1 MSSTYSPSLKLELI
15 QNGEQS
21 GTWGTT
27 TNVNLGQL
35 LDPAIA
41 GEVTVT
47 GSGANVVLTSIPG
60 APDQARNA
68 TIVLDTTYGAAFN
81 VFVPPVTKLY
91 VIKNESGYTATV
103 YVSTSSDNPIT
114 PKGTGIAIPNNR
126 SATVR
131 SDGTNIVD
139 QLSYI
144 QGNLDVAGVI
154 TGDVVGTL
162 TGSVIGIGP
171 LTGNLIGNVSGNLT
185 GNVTGNLNVGTGSMS
200 TTNFSISEIDGALY
214 VKYNGINI
222 LKIDSAGN
230 LTAKSNLTAYGT
242 V

>member
-41 GEVTVT
+41 GQVTVT
-47 GSGANVVLTSIPG
+47 GSGPNVVLTSIPG

-68 TIVLDTTYGAAFN
+68 VIVLNTTSGAAFN

-103 YVSTSSDNPIT
+103 YVSTTTGSSS

-126 SATVR
+126 SAAVR

-139 QLSYI
+139 QISYI

-162 TGSVIGIGP
+162 TGSVVGIGP

-185 GNVTGNLNVGTGSMS
+185 GNVTGSVSVGTGSMS
-200 TTNFSISEIDGALY
+200 TTNFSISELDGALY
-214 VKYNGINI
+214 IKYNGINI

>member
-1 MSSTYSPSLKLELI
+1 MSSNYSPSLKLELI

-41 GEVTVT
+41 GLKSVTDST
-47 GSGANVVLTSIPG
+47 GNTVLTSIPG
-60 APDQARNA
+60 APDEARNA
-68 TIVLDTTYGAAFN
+68 VISVNTTHGAAFN

-91 VIKNESGYTATV
+91 VFYNVSDFTCTV
-103 YVSTSSDNPIT
+103 YVSTTTGSAS
-114 PKGTGIAIPNNR
+114 PKGTGIAIPSGR
-126 SATVR
+126 SALIR

-162 TGSVIGIGP
+162 TGSVVGIGP
-171 LTGNLIGNVSGNLT
+171 LTGNLIGNVSGNVT
-185 GNVTGNLNVGTGSMS
+185 GNVTGSVNVGTGSVS
-200 TTNFSISEIDGALY
+200 TTHFTITEVDNALY
-214 VKYNGINI
+214 IKYNGVNI

>member
-27 TNVNLGQL
+27 TNVNLGAL

-41 GEVTVT
+41 GLKLVTDST
-47 GSGANVVLTSIPG
+47 GNTVLTSIPG
-60 APDQARNA
+60 APDEARNA
-68 TIVLDTTYGAAFN
+68 VIVLDTVNNAPFN

-91 VIKNESGYTATV
+91 VMYNDSGYTATI
-103 YVSTSSDNPIT
+103 YVSASYENPTS
-114 PKGTGIAIPNNR
+114 PKGTGIAIPNGR
-126 SATVR
+126 SALIR

-139 QLSYI
+139 QVSFI
-144 QGNLDVAGVI
+144 SGNLDVAGVI

-162 TGSVIGIGP
+162 TGSVVGIGP

-185 GNVTGNLNVGTGSMS
+185 GNVTGSVSVGAGSVR
-200 TTNFSISEIDGALY
+200 TTNFSISEVDGALY
-214 VKYNGINI
+214 ITFNGVNI

>member
-1 MSSTYSPSLKLELI
+1 MSSTYSPNLKLELI

-41 GEVTVT
+41 GLQLVTDST
-47 GSGANVVLTSIPG
+47 GNTALTSIPG
-60 APDQARNA
+60 SPDQARNA
-68 TIVLDTTYGAAFN
+68 VIVADTTFGAAFN
-81 VFVPPVTKLY
+81 MFVPPVTKTY
-91 VIKNESGYTATV
+91 VFYNDSAFTCTV
-103 YVSTSSDNPIT
+103 YVGMSAGSIS
-114 PKGTGIAIPNNR
+114 PKGNGIAIPFGR
-126 SATVR
+126 SALIR

-139 QLSYI
+139 QLSFI
-144 QGNLDVAGVI
+144 SGNLDVAGVI
-154 TGDVVGTL
+154 TGDLVGTL
-162 TGSVIGIGP
+162 TGSVTGIGP
-171 LTGNLIGNVSGNLT
+171 LTGNLIGNVSGNVT
-185 GNVTGNLNVGTGSMS
+185 GNVNGNVSVGAGTMS
-200 TTNFSISEIDGALY
+200 TTNFSISEVDGALY
-214 VKYNGINI
+214 IKYNGVGI